1 MKKIKLSVITLLT
14 AMSVSLSSCLGDGDN
29 TYPVY
34 GTGHVGGSFSS
45 QVVLDN
51 GVKLNITNVSSTEL
65 INYDRVF
72 VAGTIVEEGY
82 KGEAVS
88 AGQSLS
94 VEASQLGSLFES
106 DWKSSEDE
114 LKAEYLSDFS
124 GFGWFPYGG
133 VGNGYMNFE
142 LIGTI
147 LYEKKSDNTQSV
159 IEPSTY
165 VYAKVNTDAK
175 NVEMTIGYDNHW
187 DDYEKTDDSSK
198 LKDGY
203 SYQSG
208 VSFPVTI
215 DMRSIYN
222 QLSSAGLS
230 DDTNITFKFIKMYN
244 SGDEG
249 EKKTEDIS
257 LSYTT
262 FQLGYLK
269 NQY

>member
-1 MKKIKLSVITLLT
+1 M
-14 AMSVSLSSCLGDGDN
+14 
-29 TYPVY
+29 
-34 GTGHVGGSFSS
+34 
-45 QVVLDN
+45 
-51 GVKLNITNVSSTEL
+51 
-65 INYDRVF
+65 
-72 VAGTIVEEGY
+72 
-82 KGEAVS
+82 
-88 AGQSLS
+88 
-94 VEASQLGSLFES
+94 
-106 DWKSSEDE
+106 
-114 LKAEYLSDFS
+114 SDFS

-187 DDYEKTDDSSK
+187 DDYEKADDSSE

-230 DDTNITFKFIKMYN
+230 DDTSITFKFIKMYN